1 MRHHPVNSRT
11 GSQRSISL
19 LIALSAAAIM
29 CSVDQ
34 MRVLPIMALFVAAA
48 AWFGGLIVG
57 WTTLALIVGIGLIM
71 GEGWQSIRNLELLMV
86 FLALA
91 IPLLHGAAFAF
102 RTRRR
107 EAAVNDA
114 LVLQQNLLRVV
125 IDGLPMP
132 VAYLDCEQR
141 YRLCNRAFTDLVDG
155 RPVKGAHVRDLFGEE
170 VYADL
175 LPMIESACRGTP
187 ARGRV
192 LIRRN
197 GDARHIDV
205 HFQPHP
211 GKTGSAAGVVSLMH
225 DITQQV
231 RVFDVVKSSE
241 LRLRTLAMATASI
254 IWIASRDGRL
264 VEAQG
269 WLEFTGQVPLYYTGD
284 GWLEA
289 VHPAERDYV
298 QRTMREA
305 FSAGDTLSIQY
316 RLYSRQSG
324 YRMVHSHAIPIR
336 DAEGGIAEWIGT
348 VSDIEEQYRTQQAL
362 LERERERDALLENVP
377 HMVWIAD
384 PHGNIVF
391 NNSRWYEYTGLCPG
405 QHWKIATHGEDIDRA
420 SALWDVALRTGEKL
434 VAEKRI
440 RRASD
445 GEYRWH
451 LIQGVPIRNAGGAII
466 RWYGS
471 MTDIEDQKRAIV
483 MLSQA
488 NQRISRFLATLSHE
502 LRNPI
507 SGVLTACELMG
518 HRDFDHNRRPA
529 VLATISRHGE
539 HLQRM
544 LDDLLD
550 ISRVTT
556 DTIELKCDRCDVVR
570 ILRDLIQDMAP
581 DAQVDGI
588 VVALHAE
595 EPDGPTIWGDAI
607 RLRQIFMNL
616 ISNAIKASRAEGR
629 VDVYLAR
636 DAEHCRIR
644 VVDQGEGLSDEVRDT
659 LFKPFVQADDWR
671 RRGLG
676 LGLGLFIVQQ
686 LTALHGGSVHI
697 EERKAATGA
706 GACFTLL
713 FPLHDA
719 VNGSMAPVE
728 PAAVADGEARA
739 PTSGPGP
746 LLLIIEDER
755 ENAESLRW
763 LLELDGYRVDLAF
776 TAVDGIALATSGG
789 YDAVLCD
796 IELADDLD
804 GLDVARALT
813 RLKDRPRLVA
823 YSGYGQPADLARTR
837 NAGFDAHL
845 VKPAT
850 IASIKETI
858 GTF

>member
-1 MRHHPVNSRT
+1 MNKRT
-11 GSQRSISL
+11 GSHRSVSL

-29 CSVDQ
+29 YSVDQ

-71 GEGWQSIRNLELLMV
+71 GEGWQSIRNLELLVM

-91 IPLLHGAAFAF
+91 VPLLHGAAFAF

-125 IDGLPMP
+125 IDGLPMS

-141 YRLCNRAFTDLVDG
+141 YRLCNRSFTDLVDG
-155 RPVKGAHVRDLFGEE
+155 RPVKGMHVRDLFGED

-175 LPMIESACRGTP
+175 LPMLESACRGAP
-187 ARGRV
+187 AGGR
-192 LIRRN
+192 IRVSRN

-205 HFQPHP
+205 HFQPHL
-211 GKTGSAAGVVSLMH
+211 GKTGDAVGVVSLMQ

-231 RVFDVVKSSE
+231 RVLDVVKSSE
-241 LRLRTLAMATASI
+241 VRLRTLAMATASI

-269 WLEFTGQVPLYYTGD
+269 WLEFTGQVPLYYMGD

-289 VHPAERDYV
+289 VHPAEREYV
-298 QRTMREA
+298 QRTMRAA
-305 FSAGDTLSIQY
+305 FSAGDTLSIRY
-316 RLYSRQSG
+316 RLYSRESG

-336 DAEGGIAEWIGT
+336 DAEGAIAEWIGT
-348 VSDIEEQYRTQQAL
+348 VSDIEDQYRTQQAL
-362 LERERERDALLENVP
+362 LEGERERDALLENVP

-391 NNSRWYEYTGLCPG
+391 NNSRWYEYTGLRPG
-405 QHWKIATHGEDIDRA
+405 QHWKTVTHGEDVDRV
-420 SALWDVALRTGEKL
+420 SALWNLALRNGEKL
-434 VAEKRI
+434 VAEKRV
-440 RRASD
+440 RRAGD

-451 LIQGVPIRNAGGAII
+451 LVQGVPIRDAGGVIV

-471 MTDIEDQKRAIV
+471 MTDIEDQKRAIAT
-483 MLSQA
+483 LSQA

-507 SGVLTACELMG
+507 SGVLTSCELMG
-518 HRDFDHNRRPA
+518 HRDFDDQRRPA
-529 VLATISRHGE
+529 VLAMISRHGE

-556 DTIELKCDRCDVVR
+556 GTIELKRDRCDVVR
-570 ILRDLIQDMAP
+570 ILRDLIEDMAP
-581 DAQVDGI
+581 DAQVNG
-588 VVALHAE
+588 VVVTLHAE
-595 EPDGPTIWGDAI
+595 EPDGLPIWGDAI
-607 RLRQIFMNL
+607 RLRQVFMNL

-629 VDVYLAR
+629 VDVHVAR
-636 DAEHCRIR
+636 DGEHCRIR

-659 LFKPFVQADDWR
+659 LFKPFVQADGWR
-671 RRGLG
+671 KRGLG

-686 LTALHGGSVHI
+686 LTELHGGRVRI
-697 EERKAATGA
+697 EDRTAAPHA

-713 FPLHDA
+713 FPLHDT
-719 VNGSMAPVE
+719 VVLPSAPVPPCLAE
-728 PAAVADGEARA
+728 DVRSPASA
-739 PTSGPGP
+739 PGP
-746 LLLIIEDER
+746 LVLIIEDER

-776 TAVDGIALATSGG
+776 TAVDGIALATGGG

-804 GLDVARALT
+804 GLDVARALA
-813 RLKDRPRLVA
+813 RLPDRPRLVA
-823 YSGYGQPADLARTR
+823 YSGYGQPADLARSRT
-837 NAGFDAHL
+837 AGFDAHL

-850 IASIKETI
+850 ISSIKETI
-858 GTF
+858 GAF